1 MPGTKEPTNQGRS
14 KRTNRSRTLK
24 IIPLRSRSDGQSKRK
39 KGATTFA
46 RKNKAKGQQARN
58 EQKVKGTPPYR
69 TEEQQEKG
77 ET

>member
-1 MPGTKEPTNQGRS
+1 MPEGTNEPRKKQ
-14 KRTNRSRTLK
+14 TNRSRTWQ

-39 KGATTFA
+39 KGAATFA

-69 TEEQQEKG
+69 TEEQKEKPK
-77 ET
+77 ESS